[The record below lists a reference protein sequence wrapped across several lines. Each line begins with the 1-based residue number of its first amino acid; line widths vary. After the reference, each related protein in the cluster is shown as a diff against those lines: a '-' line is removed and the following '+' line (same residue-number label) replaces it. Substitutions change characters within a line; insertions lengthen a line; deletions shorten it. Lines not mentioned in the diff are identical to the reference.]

1 MDELNECSY
10 IWKEDKD
17 KYILLNDDSGK
28 SIFYINGENLMFL
41 LVEDDILYD
50 LIIAKMVESGNKVYN
65 SFAEMQE
72 AIKN

>member
-1 MDELNECSY
+1 MDELNKCSY

-17 KYILLNDDSGK
+17 KYILLNDESGK

-72 AIKN
+72 AVKN